1 VTYQI
6 PIGPETVGHESEVL
20 PYRATVSRRLNETR
34 VSFKVPQCRYGCA
47 TYRAEA
53 RVPEYDRLGRRYAC
67 TIRTCHSGED
77 VTLEVSSSRPDCK
90 IVLVLTGFILDGG
103 AFDGFTDDE
112 LIDALSHEV
121 EDVREAAVLALS
133 RRTGDAHRDTTPSR
147 SVGSPT
153 TELE

>member
-1 VTYQI
+1 MTYQI

-53 RVPEYDRLGRRYAC
+53 RVPEYDRQGRRYAC

-77 VTLEVSSSRPDCK
+77 VTMEVSSSRPDCK
-90 IVLVLTGFILDGG
+90 IVLVLTGFILDRG

-121 EDVREAAVLALS
+121 EEVREAAFLALS
-133 RRTGDAHRDTTPSR
+133 RRRCDGPRDPSPSR
-147 SVGSPT
+147 SVRSRT
-153 TELE
+153 TDME